1 MTSLVGSTV
10 DVSLRL
16 LVTSLRANQRLPFFL
31 VNNKKSAFRVS
42 RKKPA
47 DMEPFE
53 PTMKQL
59 LADVVGVETL
69 CWDDVNCLGDYRQ
82 LAMAPPPPSA
92 SAPPPPPA
100 PAAAAHD
107 DGDVDDDDASGFLR
121 SAGPVDQSGASFREI
136 LSKID

>member
-69 CWDDVNCLGDYRQ
+69 CWDDVNCLGDYAQ
-82 LAMAPPPPSA
+82 LAMAPPPPS
-92 SAPPPPPA
+92 PPPPPPQPPPQPQPTTTATSTTTTPRGFYGA
-100 PAAAAHD
+100 PAPSTNQVRHFAK
-107 DGDVDDDDASGFLR
+107 SC
-121 SAGPVDQSGASFREI
+121 P
-136 LSKID
+136 K